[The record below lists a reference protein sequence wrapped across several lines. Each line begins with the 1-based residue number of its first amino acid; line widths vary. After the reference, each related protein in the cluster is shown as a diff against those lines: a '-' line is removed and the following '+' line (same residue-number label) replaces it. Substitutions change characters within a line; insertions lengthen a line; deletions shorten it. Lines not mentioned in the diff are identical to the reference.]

1 VSRARLGGQAGF
13 SLTELLVTLAVLGL
27 IRPTTDTPE
36 RGVTRTWSIAPV
48 AGTAAPNRVARILVS
63 VRWEN
68 PAGTAQSIA
77 IETMRAEQ

>member
-1 VSRARLGGQAGF
+1 
-13 SLTELLVTLAVLGL
+13 
-27 IRPTTDTPE
+27 
-36 RGVTRTWSIAPV
+36 
-48 AGTAAPNRVARILVS
+48 VARILVS